1 MSKDVFVELSK
12 KTQERG
18 KAVVSDLAEMFG
30 INEDART
37 AMLPVSKLREKE
49 NHPFKVTEDASL
61 KALAKSIKE
70 NGLIQPVIVR
80 PLVDGFY
87 EILAGHRR
95 TRACKLNGEKEISA
109 IIIEVDDELANR
121 IMIATNFLQRECH
134 LASEIARSY
143 LIRYTDLMRNRGLKE
158 KNSHGG
164 NDDEKVKEILEKE
177 FSTSKSSVYRYLRLN
192 NLIPELL
199 DELDDKKMIVNIAV
213 ELSYLDEKYQR
224 IVYDLVYDQK
234 KYKLDLKKA
243 IKLKKASEKRFFN
256 EDRIKII
263 LTGEGT
269 VRKNDKLILTKTEY
283 GKYVGKFKSADD
295 MKKAIIKFLQ
305 EYNES
310 ELKG

>member
-12 KTQERG
+12 KSQERG

-30 INEDART
+30 LNEEART
-37 AMLPVSKLREKE
+37 AVLPISKLREKE
-49 NHPFKVTEDASL
+49 NHPFKVIEDASL

-80 PLVDGFY
+80 PLFDGFY

-143 LIRYTDLMRNRGLKE
+143 LIRYTDLKRKKGLKE
-158 KNSHGG
+158 ENSPRG
-164 NDDEKVKEILEKE
+164 NFDGKIEEMMEKE
-177 FSTSKSSVYRYLRLN
+177 FSASKTNVYRYLRLN

-199 DELDDKKMIVNIAV
+199 DELDDKKLNIKIAV
-213 ELSYLDEKYQR
+213 ELSYLDEKSQR
-224 IVYDLVYDQK
+224 IVYDLVYAGKQ
-234 KYKLDLKKA
+234 YKLDLKKA
-243 IKLKKASEKRFFN
+243 VTLKKASEKRFFN
-256 EDRIKII
+256 EDRITII

-269 VRKNDKLILTKTEY
+269 VRKNEKLVLTKTEY
-283 GKYVGKFKSADD
+283 GKYVEKFKSAND
-295 MKKAIIKFLQ
+295 MKKAIIKFLE
-305 EYNES
+305 EYRES
-310 ELKG
+310 E